1 VKIERLVR
9 GLPGLL
15 VAFAGILSMTV
26 SGFVLMAMCVY
37 WLKRAAW
44 PDWSPIALGYE
55 PFQTRML
62 GFNQII
68 NWVYDRQMVWILL
81 IGGALCAFVG
91 SYLVDQATQSMAK
104 EE

>member
-1 VKIERLVR
+1 VNLERFLR
-9 GLPGLL
+9 GLPGLT
-15 VAFAGILSMTV
+15 VACAGFLSMTV

-68 NWVYDRQMVWILL
+68 SWVYDRQMVWILL
-81 IGGALCAFVG
+81 IGGGLCVLLG
-91 SYLVDQATQSMAK
+91 SYLLERATESTVKK
-104 EE
+104 E